1 MENLRLEK
9 TVDKIHFVN
18 VDTFKSRSWNYPRH
32 IFAFV
37 LTSSNDSI
45 TSVEQLYSL
54 QMYVIQFICQNR
66 KEKKKKKKDLIRT
79 TNISNS
85 FIVTLLF
92 LSH

>member
-9 TVDKIHFVN
+9 TVDKIHFVK
-18 VDTFKSRSWNYPRH
+18 VQIAVLELSRH

-54 QMYVIQFICQNR
+54 QMYVI
-66 KEKKKKKKDLIRT
+66 
-79 TNISNS
+79 
-85 FIVTLLF
+85 
-92 LSH
+92 